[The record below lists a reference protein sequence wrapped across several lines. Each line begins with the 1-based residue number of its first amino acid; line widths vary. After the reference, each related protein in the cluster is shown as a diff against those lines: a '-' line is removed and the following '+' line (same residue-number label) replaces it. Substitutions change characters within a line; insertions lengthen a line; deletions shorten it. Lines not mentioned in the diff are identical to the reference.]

1 MDKYKIIKY
10 LNQGSYGKIYLVE
23 KKDTKNL
30 YALKSIKI
38 FGIDRYNKVSILNE
52 IRILLINNNQF
63 LLKCYDI
70 FVHNKKLCIITEYV
84 DGGDLD
90 NYVKKNKLKEEEI
103 IKIFLKICV
112 GINALHTNNI
122 IHRDIKP
129 ANILITKKG
138 EIKICDFGIC
148 KFLDYNKVTNTSIG
162 TPYFMSP
169 EQMNVQYY
177 DYKIDVWGIGCVLY
191 YLLYK
196 KYPFNGANIHQL
208 KNNIRKQNPFIDI
221 NSKFKFISNNNRFRI
236 EQILKEMFEKNK
248 QKRMDLSL
256 FLDNSKELLRFYNIE
271 NTQEKFK
278 HYHFKSVPNTEKDW
292 NNIIQQLYY
301 DFKLPDSPR
310 KINEPMPY
318 IENDKYKQKQ
328 PDIITYAEIKNKKY
342 NISPIPPLPP
352 SQIAKPNHKHISNIK
367 SHQNNNVV
375 KSSLCQEHT
384 NTPQE
389 PSLPPPPQRTPLN
402 IYYHKRRYD
411 KKEQPSP
418 PKYPRINPPR
428 RACPKIYIHPQRNA
442 YIDDLHRINV
452 ENKIKER
459 QRRIEAQQKCINE
472 QRKCALRNIQ
482 KQNMQPKSSLTIH
495 KKNYNPR
502 TRIIKKHLDNQKCVY
517 KNKIKNVESKIKHL
531 WAPVPPK
538 NNVA

>member
-1 MDKYKIIKY
+1 MENYKMVKY

-70 FVHNKKLCIITEYV
+70 FVHNKKLCIITEYI

-90 NYVKKNKLKEEEI
+90 TFIKKNTLKEDEL

-112 GINALHTNNI
+112 GIEALHYNNI

-148 KFLDYNKVTNTSIG
+148 KFLDYNKVTNTCIG

-169 EQMNVQYY
+169 EQMTNQYY

-208 KNNIRKQNPFIDI
+208 KNNIRYHNPF
-221 NSKFKFISNNNRFRI
+221 NNNKKPYLPYISNNNRFRI
-236 EQILKEMFEKNK
+236 EQILKEMFEKTK
-248 QKRMDLSL
+248 QKRMNLTL
-256 FLDNSKELLRFYNIE
+256 FLDSSKELLQYYNI
-271 NTQEKFK
+271 NYTKNKFK
-278 HYHFKSVPNTEKDW
+278 HYHFTSVPHNEYEWT
-292 NNIIQQLYY
+292 NIIKKIYM

-310 KINEPMPY
+310 KNTILENTVIN
-318 IENDKYKQKQ
+318 KTQ
-328 PDIITYAEIKNKKY
+328 PKIKTYNEIKNKKY
-342 NISPIPPLPP
+342 NIPSTPLPMSPLPP
-352 SQIAKPNHKHISNIK
+352 PQVSIIKHNHISHI
-367 SHQNNNVV
+367 
-375 KSSLCQEHT
+375 
-384 NTPQE
+384 TP
-389 PSLPPPPQRTPLN
+389 T
-402 IYYHKRRYD
+402 
-411 KKEQPSP
+411 P
-418 PKYPRINPPR
+418 PKYPRPAFSR
-428 RACPKIYIHPQRNA
+428 PKNYIYKNRQNYIETLERIKVQKKIIDRKQR
-442 YIDDLHRINV
+442 I
-452 ENKIKER
+452 
-459 QRRIEAQQKCINE
+459 QAQQKIINDKGK
-472 QRKCALRNIQ
+472 QLQ
-482 KQNMQPKSSLTIH
+482 KNSIEYH
-495 KKNYNPR
+495 KKNISPN
-502 TRIIKKHLDNQKCVY
+502 IIRRHPNHNKQVV
-517 KNKIKNVESKIKHL
+517 NKIIYMKNRIRNVESKIKHI
-531 WAPVPPK
+531 WAPPK
-538 NNVA
+538 K